1 MQYTCQ
7 TGWVIAHLFTVR
19 AGVIVVV
26 TRRLVV
32 VQICGSSEKL
42 ACEQRALA
50 YVTVGIG
57 GTRWSNDRAHNVLAS
72 P

>member
-1 MQYTCQ
+1 MKHSCQ
-7 TGWVIAHLFTVR
+7 TGWMITHLCTVR
-19 AGVIVVV
+19 AGVVVVV

-32 VQICGSSEKL
+32 VQISGSSENL

-57 GTRWSNDRAHNVLAS
+57 GTR
-72 P
+72 